1 MKTSVTA
8 LGRMLLAFFFLGLV
22 FACQKKPEVV
32 EMEGALDLSVAS
44 NRSLYQSLGKL
55 HTDDKDGI
63 NRRNLDAMNL
73 HLTIYSLT
81 NKNSKL
87 GRSEVLLIIPSPS
100 TEAYSGRS
108 TIALSKDGS
117 GGWWWNEKKKRLE
130 VNPLD

>member
-1 MKTSVTA
+1 MAIGLSC
-8 LGRMLLAFFFLGLV
+8 LGLV
-22 FACQKKPEVV
+22 FACQKKPEVI
-32 EMEGALDLSVAS
+32 EMEGALDADVAS
-44 NRSLYQSLGKL
+44 NRAAYQSLSRI
-55 HTDDKDGI
+55 HTEEKDGI

-81 NKNSKL
+81 NKGGKL

-117 GGWWWNEKKKRLE
+117 GGWWWNESKKRLE
-130 VNPLD
+130 VNPLE

>member
-1 MKTSVTA
+1 MKVKGVG
-8 LGRMLLAFFFLGLV
+8 LGRMTAALFFLALV
-22 FACQKKPEVV
+22 FACQKKPEIV
-32 EMEGALDLSVAS
+32 ELEGALDASVAS
-44 NRSLYQSLGKL
+44 NRILYQNLSKL
-55 HTDDKDGI
+55 HTEEKDGI

-108 TIALSKDGS
+108 TIALTKDGS
-117 GGWWWNEKKKRLE
+117 GGWWWNEKKRRLE
-130 VNPLD
+130 VNPLE

>member
-1 MKTSVTA
+1 MTLA
-8 LGRMLLAFFFLGLV
+8 LVLIGLV
-22 FACQKKPEVV
+22 FACQKKPEVI
-32 EMEGALDLSVAS
+32 EMEGALDASVAS
-44 NRSLYQSLGKL
+44 NRAVYQGLSKI
-55 HTDDKDGI
+55 HSEEKDGI

-81 NKNSKL
+81 NKNGKL

-130 VNPLD
+130 VNPLE